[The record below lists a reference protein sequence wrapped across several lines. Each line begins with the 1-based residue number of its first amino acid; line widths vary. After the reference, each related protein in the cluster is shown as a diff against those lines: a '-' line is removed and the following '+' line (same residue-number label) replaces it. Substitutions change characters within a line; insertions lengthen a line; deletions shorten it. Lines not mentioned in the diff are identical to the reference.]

1 LFRGELGESKID
13 DICTTAEPNS
23 MLTVAAR
30 FPDALF
36 VIGAAGCVIVLV
48 LVLTAIEDIQTWFAT

>member
-1 LFRGELGESKID
+1 
-13 DICTTAEPNS
+13 

-48 LVLTAIEDIQTWFAT
+48 LVLVLTAIEDIQTWFAT